1 MENKNEKS
9 MTLEEMLGE
18 MLKDAKVV
26 KIPLP
31 AKAEEKTENEQQ
43 DKPQQVRPS
52 GTPFISLSI
61 ENGYRYRAVFI
72 IPEEAEVVRMPAA
85 VN

>member
-9 MTLEEMLGE
+9 MTLEEMISE

-31 AKAEEKTENEQQ
+31 ANASGFCNETILSDDFPELPEGKTQITWTGGITAVE
-43 DKPQQVRPS
+43 V
-52 GTPFISLSI
+52 TPRWWTL
-61 ENGYRYRAVFI
+61 
-72 IPEEAEVVRMPAA
+72 
-85 VN
+85 